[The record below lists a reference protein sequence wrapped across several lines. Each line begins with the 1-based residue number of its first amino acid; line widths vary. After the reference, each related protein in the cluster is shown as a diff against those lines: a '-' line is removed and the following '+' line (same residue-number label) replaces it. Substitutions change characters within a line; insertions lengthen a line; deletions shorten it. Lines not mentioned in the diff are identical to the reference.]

1 VTVNDPWAIL
11 GLVPGSSLAEARTA
25 RRRLAKALHP
35 DLHAGRPVAESAA
48 LAARMTE
55 VNQALT
61 AIELDGPRATA
72 AQPAPAEPAAERDPA
87 PAPQPDPAPHAGST
101 TPLEDTFSI
110 DWLPAEAFEALF
122 LAAYGLGDIL
132 VADEPYLLELY
143 LLEPAPC
150 FCRVTLVP
158 EAGGSIVTVDVSP
171 AREGGLAPETAAVVD
186 VLIAEL
192 NALVSG

>member
-1 VTVNDPWAIL
+1 MTVNDPWAIL
-11 GLVPGSSLAEARTA
+11 GLVPGSSLAEARAA

-55 VNQALT
+55 VNLALA
-61 AIELDGPRATA
+61 AIEHGGLST
-72 AQPAPAEPAAERDPA
+72 APARPAAAAATKAVPA
-87 PAPQPDPAPHAGST
+87 TQPDP
-101 TPLEDTFSI
+101 TPRDDTFSV
-110 DWLPAEAFEALF
+110 DRLPAEAFEALF
-122 LAAYGLGDIL
+122 LAAYALGDIL

-171 AREGGLAPETAAVVD
+171 ARDGGTAPETAAVVD

-192 NALVSG
+192 NALVIG

>member
-11 GLVPGSSLAEARTA
+11 GLVPGSSLAEARAA

-55 VNQALT
+55 VNLALA
-61 AIELDGPRATA
+61 AIELGGPSTA
-72 AQPAPAEPAAERDPA
+72 PARPAPARPAAAAANKADPA
-87 PAPQPDPAPHAGST
+87 TQPDST
-101 TPLEDTFSI
+101 PRDDTFSV
-110 DWLPAEAFEALF
+110 DRLPAEAFEALF
-122 LAAYGLGDIL
+122 LAAYALGDIL

-171 AREGGLAPETAAVVD
+171 ARDGGTAPETAAVVD

-192 NALVSG
+192 NALVTG